1 MGLVLAEGEKKPHP
15 EIGAGRVS
23 AQVPAAGEKLAKG
36 GTVTVTVSV
45 GQQTTLIPSIYG
57 KDFATVKERLERY
70 GMVIG
75 KVTGDKARGLREAA
89 IDGKKVKNFDRVIVG
104 KTVDLT
110 FP

>member
-1 MGLVLAEGEKKPHP
+1 
-15 EIGAGRVS
+15 
-23 AQVPAAGEKLAKG
+23 
-36 GTVTVTVSV
+36 V

-57 KDFATVKERLERY
+57 KDLATVKERLERY

-75 KVTGDKARGLREAA
+75 KVTGDGKRGLREAQ

-104 KTVDLT
+104 KTVDLV